1 MTDCIISGFTCSPSI
16 GRAAARSVS
25 LCDFSWPS
33 ASMIWNSSS
42 MPIVRRGTSMAATL
56 VRALEALIRADPLQI
71 PARRPLDSIL
81 TARHRDAIPPAAIDA
96 IERERSHGRDD
107 TTDRVRRQRDVVRVA
122 PHEAHEANVLD
133 DRNGVADEER
143 ALALGARRPVQDRA
157 PFEVVTARRAAA
169 RAAPA
174 SSSRAPIPG

>member
-1 MTDCIISGFTCSPSI
+1 
-16 GRAAARSVS
+16 
-25 LCDFSWPS
+25 
-33 ASMIWNSSS
+33 
-42 MPIVRRGTSMAATL
+42 MPIVGRGTSMAATL

-71 PARRPLDSIL
+71 PARRPLDRVL
-81 TARHRDAIPPAAIDA
+81 TARRSDAIPRAAIDT
-96 IERERSHGRDD
+96 IEQERSHGRDD

-174 SSSRAPIPG
+174 SLSRAPIPGDPPSARCARD